1 METEIELPNASL
13 IIIMNVVYL
22 RTGLFANQILFGGD
36 IMELTIKELA
46 DELAVS
52 KTAIRK
58 HMDDK
63 FRSTY
68 TIKKGNK
75 ILIKDEGIELL
86 KGQFKNQSASA
97 TRKSEKETG
106 NKVSVKGNQDQ
117 SALLAEQLD
126 DQRKQIEEKDKQ
138 IAELHQLLDQSQR
151 LQLDVQNKLKQLENK
166 SANPVQTKTIEA
178 KTAEEQTDDH
188 IPDNYQPTSAN
199 GTHYESTGHKKHWW
213 QFGR

>member
-1 METEIELPNASL
+1 
-13 IIIMNVVYL
+13 
-22 RTGLFANQILFGGD
+22 
-36 IMELTIKELA
+36 MELTIKELA

-86 KGQFKNQSASA
+86 KGQFKNQGATN
-97 TRKSEKETG
+97 TRKAEMETA
-106 NKVSVKGNQDQ
+106 NETVAKDNRDQ
-117 SALLAEQLD
+117 SHLLAEQLE

-166 SANPVQTKTIEA
+166 SGNSTQTKTIE
-178 KTAEEQTDDH
+178 QTPTEHQSEDN
-188 IPDNYQPTSAN
+188 IPDNYQPTSA
-199 GTHYESTGHKKHWW
+199 GDGRFESTGRKKNT
-213 QFGR
+213 GGSLAAKI

>member
-1 METEIELPNASL
+1 
-13 IIIMNVVYL
+13 
-22 RTGLFANQILFGGD
+22 
-36 IMELTIKELA
+36 MELTIKELA
-46 DELAVS
+46 DELSVS

-68 TIKKGNK
+68 TVKKGNK
-75 ILIKDEGIELL
+75 ILIKDEGIQIL
-86 KGQFKNQSASA
+86 KGQFKNQPNGANG
-97 TRKSEKETG
+97 TQKSEKETE
-106 NKVSVKGNQDQ
+106 NKLSVSATQDQ
-117 SALLAEQLD
+117 SALLAEQLE

-166 SANPVQTKTIEA
+166 SANSPQTKTIEEA
-178 KTAEEQTDDH
+178 PAEDQVKDP

-199 GTHYESTGHKKHWW
+199 GDRYESTGRKKHWW